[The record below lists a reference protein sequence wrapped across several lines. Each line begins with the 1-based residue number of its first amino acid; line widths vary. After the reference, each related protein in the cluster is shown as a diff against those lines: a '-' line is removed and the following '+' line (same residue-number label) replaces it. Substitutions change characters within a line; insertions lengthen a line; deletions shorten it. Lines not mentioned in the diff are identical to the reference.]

1 MACRGSQAGFV
12 GRARCPAWTPARVDG
27 VSGLPIVSKF
37 RNDPHRPV
45 QDADRDDLASRLNEA
60 YTRGDLDT
68 DQYQSLLDGLFSATT
83 QGQLVPVADLLPA
96 RLAVNTP
103 AVADDGRFAPPPG
116 VVPMGQRQPVASSF
130 QQLRPWY
137 YVAGGLS
144 VVVVLIVLLL
154 FLWL

>member
-1 MACRGSQAGFV
+1 MAARYEILVVDDEGSMRELLEIVLGNAGYLV
-12 GRARCPAWTPARVDG
+12 TAAG
-27 VSGLPIVSKF
+27 S
-37 RNDPHRPV
+37 
-45 QDADRDDLASRLNEA
+45 LNEA